1 MTDELRDLEAEL
13 EKLCTDT
20 RKGIDG
26 LPKLSATEKQNK
38 IAYLTGRIT
47 RAKQVYKNFK
57 LELRDLPK
65 VDADPWNKKA
75 KEFMEQINKLNQ
87 DLNWSTDNATLDA
100 NGQPASTDPDSMTT
114 KQVLQKAENIQKKD
128 LEGLDRII
136 NDIEQVKETGV
147 AIGESLATHTEQLQ
161 KVGEGIQ
168 EVQSYLKL
176 AGKELRAFS
185 RRVATDKLIMSFVC
199 LIVIGI
205 IFIIVWSAVKGNKAN
220 TNVPD
225 TFSISTGTS
234 TGTSTGST
242 TTG

>member
-1 MTDELRDLEAEL
+1 MTDELRDLETEL
-13 EKLCTDT
+13 EKLVADI

-26 LPKLSATEKQNK
+26 LAKLSTTEKQNK
-38 IAYLTGRIT
+38 VSYLQGRIN
-47 RAKQVYKNFK
+47 RAKQVYRNFK

-75 KEFMEQINKLNQ
+75 KDYMDQINKLSQ
-87 DLNWSTDNATLDA
+87 DLSWSQDKDSMNVNGGPPAT
-100 NGQPASTDPDSMTT
+100 QDPDAMTT
-114 KQVLQKAENIQKKD
+114 KQVLEKAENIQKKD
-128 LEGLDRII
+128 LEGVDRILQ
-136 NDIEQVKETGV
+136 NIEQTKETGV
-147 AIGESLATHTEQLQ
+147 AIGENLARQTEQLG
-161 KVGEGIQ
+161 KVNEGIQ

-225 TFSISTGTS
+225 TFTSGSTTTTGTS
-234 TGTSTGST
+234 TTTS
-242 TTG
+242 

>member
-1 MTDELRDLEAEL
+1 MTDELRDLETEL
-13 EKLCTDT
+13 EKLVADI

-26 LPKLSATEKQNK
+26 LAKLSTTEKQNK
-38 IAYLTGRIT
+38 VSYLQGRIN
-47 RAKQVYKNFK
+47 RAKQVYRNFK

-65 VDADPWNKKA
+65 VEADPWNKKA
-75 KEFMEQINKLNQ
+75 KDYMDQINKLSQ
-87 DLNWSTDNATLDA
+87 DLSWSQDKDSMNVNGGPPAT
-100 NGQPASTDPDSMTT
+100 QDPDAMTT
-114 KQVLQKAENIQKKD
+114 KQILEKAENIQKKD
-128 LEGLDRII
+128 LEGVDRILQ
-136 NDIEQVKETGV
+136 NIEQTKETGV
-147 AIGESLATHTEQLQ
+147 AIGENLAKQTEQLG
-161 KVGEGIQ
+161 KVNEGIQ

-225 TFSISTGTS
+225 SFTS
-234 TGTSTGST
+234 GST
-242 TTG
+242 TTTTTGSTSTG

>member
-1 MTDELRDLEAEL
+1 MTDELRDLETEL
-13 EKLCTDT
+13 EKLVADI

-26 LPKLSATEKQNK
+26 LAKLSTTEKQNK
-38 IAYLTGRIT
+38 VSYLQGRIN
-47 RAKQVYKNFK
+47 RAKQVYRNFK

-75 KEFMEQINKLNQ
+75 KEYMDQINKLSQ
-87 DLNWSTDNATLDA
+87 DLSWSQDKDSMNVNGGPPAT
-100 NGQPASTDPDSMTT
+100 QDPDAMTT
-114 KQVLQKAENIQKKD
+114 KQILEKAENIQKKD
-128 LEGLDRII
+128 LEGVDRILQ
-136 NDIEQVKETGV
+136 NIEQTKETGV
-147 AIGESLATHTEQLQ
+147 AIGEGLAKQTEQLG
-161 KVGEGIQ
+161 KVNEGIQ

-176 AGKELRAFS
+176 ASKELRAFS

-225 TFSISTGTS
+225 TFTS
-234 TGTSTGST
+234 GST
-242 TTG
+242 TTTTGGTTTK

>member
-1 MTDELRDLEAEL
+1 MTDELRDLETEL
-13 EKLCTDT
+13 EKLVADI

-26 LPKLSATEKQNK
+26 LAKLSTTEKQNK
-38 IAYLTGRIT
+38 VSYLQGRIN
-47 RAKQVYKNFK
+47 RAKQVYRNFK

-75 KEFMEQINKLNQ
+75 KDYMDQINKLSQ
-87 DLNWSTDNATLDA
+87 DLSWSQDK
-100 NGQPASTDPDSMTT
+100 DSMNVNGGPPATQDVDAMST
-114 KQVLQKAENIQKKD
+114 KQVLEKAENIQKKD
-128 LEGLDRII
+128 LEGVDRILQ
-136 NDIEQVKETGV
+136 NIEQTKETGV
-147 AIGESLATHTEQLQ
+147 AIGENLARQTEQLG
-161 KVGEGIQ
+161 KVNEGIQ

-225 TFSISTGTS
+225 TFTSGSTTTTGTS
-234 TGTSTGST
+234 TTTS
-242 TTG
+242 

>member
-1 MTDELRDLEAEL
+1 MTDELRDLESEL
-13 EKLCTDT
+13 EKLCQDI

-26 LPKLSATEKQNK
+26 LAKLNAAEKTNK
-38 IAYLTGRIT
+38 VSYLQGRIN
-47 RAKQVYKNFK
+47 RAKQVYRNFK

-75 KEFMEQINKLNQ
+75 KDYMDQINKLGQ
-87 DLNWSTDNATLDA
+87 DLSWSQDKDTMNA
-100 NGQPASTDPDSMTT
+100 NGGPTATQDPDSMTT
-114 KQVLQKAENIQKKD
+114 KQVLEKAENIQKKD
-128 LEGLDRII
+128 LEGLDRVL
-136 NDIEQVKETGV
+136 NNIEQTKETGV
-147 AIGESLATHTEQLQ
+147 AIGEKLATQTEQLQ
-161 KVGEGIQ
+161 KVQEGIQ

-205 IFIIVWSAVKGNKAN
+205 IFIIVWSAVKGNKSN

-225 TFSISTGTS
+225 SILPTT
-234 TGTSTGST
+234 TTST
-242 TTG
+242 TTSATTTG

>member
-1 MTDELRDLEAEL
+1 MTDELRDLETEL
-13 EKLCTDT
+13 EKLVTDI

-26 LPKLSATEKQNK
+26 LAKLSTTEKQNK
-38 IAYLTGRIT
+38 VSYLQGRIN
-47 RAKQVYKNFK
+47 RAKQVYRNFK

-65 VDADPWNKKA
+65 VEADPWNKKA
-75 KEFMEQINKLNQ
+75 KDYMDQINKLSQ
-87 DLNWSTDNATLDA
+87 DLSWSQDKDSMNVNGGPPAT
-100 NGQPASTDPDSMTT
+100 QDPDAMTT
-114 KQVLQKAENIQKKD
+114 KQVLEKAENIQKKD
-128 LEGLDRII
+128 LEGVDRILQ
-136 NDIEQVKETGV
+136 NIEQTKETGV
-147 AIGESLATHTEQLQ
+147 AIGENLAKQTEQLG
-161 KVGEGIQ
+161 KVNEGIQ

-225 TFSISTGTS
+225 SFTS
-234 TGTSTGST
+234 GST
-242 TTG
+242 TTTTGSTSTG